1 MNKTTCSWL
10 QKDVLNTGI
19 VYAKTQNEIVFSSN
33 GENLGYF
40 QRYIV
45 RLKGCFDLAN
55 LKYLT

>member
-1 MNKTTCSWL
+1 M

-19 VYAKTQNEIVFSSN
+19 VYAKTRNEIVFSSN